1 MTYFGELSRADYPM
15 IPPEEAL
22 RIVLAHTPV
31 LDTERVELKEALGRV
46 LAEEVVALEDMPPF
60 PASAKDGFAVIAA
73 DRSVWRRIIG
83 EQMAGPSIDVVVE
96 PGTAVRIM
104 TGAPL
109 PQGADTVAMVEYTQE
124 AEGCVRLLR
133 PVQPGQDVRPVGQD
147 LAAGEQVLAAAASV
161 GPPEIGLLATV
172 GRTRIHVYRRPRV
185 AVLTTGDELV
195 EPDQPLGPG
204 LIRNSNRYALSAA
217 ASWAGA
223 HVVWASHARD
233 EERELRHLMAEAL
246 EEADVLLTSGGVSMG
261 QKDLVKPL
269 LEELGRVYFGRV
281 AQKPGKPLTFA
292 TVGEKLIF
300 GLPGFPVSS
309 LVSFE
314 LYVRPALR
322 KMQGHTRLQR
332 PRVEVVLRHPIHH
345 QPDRTEFQRA
355 IVTEQ
360 EADSV
365 EVGVYWAGTTGL
377 QVSGRLRSLVGANAL
392 LVLPASRSNFDRGDV
407 VTAILL
413 DRPEVSGLGQ
423 SEGDNEPMG

>member
-1 MTYFGELSRADYPM
+1 MMADYPM

-22 RIVLAHTPV
+22 RIVLEHTPV
-31 LDTERVELKEALGRV
+31 LSTERVGLKEALGRV
-46 LAEEVVALEDMPPF
+46 LAEELVALEDMPAF

-83 EQMAGPSIDVVVE
+83 EQMAGSTTGVVVE
-96 PGTAVRIM
+96 AGTGVRIM

-109 PQGADTVAMVEYTQE
+109 PQGADAVAMVERAEE

-133 PVQPGQDVRPVGQD
+133 RVQPGQDIRPVGQD
-147 LAAGEQVLAAAASV
+147 LAAGEQVLAAGTSL
-161 GPPEIGLLATV
+161 GPPEIGLLATI
-172 GRTRIHVYRRPRV
+172 GRTRVQVYRRPRV

-204 LIRNSNRYALSAA
+204 LIRDSNRHALRAA
-217 ASWAGA
+217 ACWAGA
-223 HVVWASHARD
+223 DVVWSGHARD
-233 EERELRHLMAEAL
+233 EERELCRLIVEAL
-246 EEADVLLTSGGVSMG
+246 EETDVLLTSGGVSMG

-269 LEELGRVYFGRV
+269 LEELGSVHFGRV

-322 KMQGHTRLQR
+322 KMQGHTRLHR
-332 PRVEVVLRHPIHH
+332 PRAEVVLQHPIHH
-345 QPDRTEFQRA
+345 QPARVEFQRA
-355 IVTEQ
+355 VVTER
-360 EADSV
+360 E
-365 EVGVYWAGTTGL
+365 GVYWAETTGL
-377 QVSGRLRSLVGANAL
+377 QVSGRLRSLVGANGL
-392 LVLPASRSNFDRGDV
+392 LVLPAGRAHFDSGDV

-413 DRPEVSGLGQ
+413 DRPEVEEITGQ
-423 SEGDNEPMG
+423 

>member
-1 MTYFGELSRADYPM
+1 M
-15 IPPEEAL
+15 ISPEEAL
-22 RIVLAHTPV
+22 CIVLEHTP
-31 LDTERVELKEALGRV
+31 LLGTEAIGLGEALGRV
-46 LAEEVVALEDMPPF
+46 LAEEVIATDDIPPF
-60 PASAKDGFAVIAA
+60 LASAKDGFALIAA
-73 DRSVWRRIIG
+73 DGSAWRRVIG
-83 EQMAGPSIDVVVE
+83 EQMAGASIGAVVE

-109 PQGADTVAMVEYTQE
+109 PQGADAVAMVEHTE
-124 AEGCVRLLR
+124 ELKGSVRLLR
-133 PVQPGQDVRPVGQD
+133 PVQPGQDARPVGQD
-147 LAAGEQVLAAAASV
+147 LAAGEQVLTSGAPL
-161 GPPEIGLLATV
+161 GPAEIGLLASV
-172 GRTRIHVYRRPRV
+172 GRTRVRVHRLPRV

-204 LIRNSNRYALSAA
+204 LIHNSNRYALLAA

-223 HVVWASHARD
+223 DVVWSGHARD
-233 EERELRHLMAEAL
+233 DEGDLHLLMTKALQEAN
-246 EEADVLLTSGGVSMG
+246 VLLTSGGVSMG
-261 QKDLVKPL
+261 RRDLVKPL
-269 LEELGRVYFGRV
+269 LEEMGRVHFGRV

-314 LYVRPALR
+314 LYIRPALR

-332 PRVEVVLRHPIHH
+332 PRSEVVLAHPIHH

-355 IVTEQ
+355 IITRQ
-360 EADSV
+360 RGA
-365 EVGVYWAGTTGL
+365 YWAKTTGL

-392 LVLPASRSNFDRGDV
+392 LVLPAGRADFHRGDA

-413 DRPEVSGLGQ
+413 DRPEA
-423 SEGDNEPMG
+423 EGGSSAIR